1 MAYEVRVPDMGE
13 EAEDKATVSYWK
25 VEEGDEVEEE
35 GDLVEVTTDKGAF
48 VIPSPVA
55 GTVVEIC
62 VEEGDVVVV
71 GDLLAIIEEA

>member
-25 VEEGDEVEEE
+25 VEEEE
-35 GDLVEVTTDKGAF
+35 DLVEVTTDKGAF

-71 GDLLAIIEEA
+71 GDLLAIIEQA